1 MTRRDFLTACLAAGG
16 SAGCLAAGGPA
27 GLAARAGAYPL
38 PPGLAAPGSEGF
50 PWRRF
55 GDLLRARFRDLRRHF
70 VFDYYP
76 WYAADPFR
84 HWTQWDRVPP
94 VDLAANTMPLLGAYD
109 SRSRAVVEQHARW
122 IAESGVGVINMSWW
136 GQGSFSDRT
145 VPLVMDVMAD
155 HDIHVTF
162 HLEPYSQDRVSR
174 FPDDVLYL
182 LRQYGERRRW
192 DCFFFHERD
201 DGSQGPVFKLF
212 RTTLPQRLK
221 DCYGVVQ
228 AVPDYVPDR
237 EWRRE
242 TDRLRQTVV
251 GAFDHLTL
259 LSDTWDAERVAAAG
273 LDGISVYDPVETPDR
288 WLDHALV
295 ASRVGMVFSFP
306 INPGLD
312 EIERRVVEPGSCY
325 SPRPFLPR
333 TPDLRWSRAADR
345 ETARALAEQR
355 TEETLQSNLLL
366 QTHPWLGNVDKGFF
380 LVHITSFNEW
390 HEGHQYEPMKDDSAL
405 TPAERA
411 IGYHNPEDGAYRLRH
426 LADLLARL

>member
-1 MTRRDFLTACLAAGG
+1 
-16 SAGCLAAGGPA
+16 
-27 GLAARAGAYPL
+27 
-38 PPGLAAPGSEGF
+38 
-50 PWRRF
+50 
-55 GDLLRARFRDLRRHF
+55 
-70 VFDYYP
+70 
-76 WYAADPFR
+76 
-84 HWTQWDRVPP
+84 
-94 VDLAANTMPLLGAYD
+94 
-109 SRSRAVVEQHARW
+109 
-122 IAESGVGVINMSWW
+122 MSWW
-136 GQGSFSDRT
+136 GQGSFSDRA
-145 VPLVMDVMAD
+145 VGLVMDVMAD

-192 DCFFFHERD
+192 DRFFFHERAG
-201 DGSQGPVFKLF
+201 GSQGPVFKLF
-212 RTTLPQRLK
+212 RTTLPQRLE
-221 DCYGVVQ
+221 DCHGVVQ
-228 AVPDYVPDR
+228 TLPDYVPDS

-242 TDRLRQTVV
+242 ADRLRETVV
-251 GAFDHLTL
+251 GDFDHLTL

-312 EIERRVVEPGSCY
+312 EIERRVVAPGSCY
-325 SPRPFLPR
+325 RPRPFLPR
-333 TPDLRWSRAADR
+333 TADLVWSRDADR

-355 TEETLQSNLLL
+355 TEDTLQSNLLL

-380 LVHITSFNEW
+380 LVHIISFNEW

-411 IGYHNPEDGAYRLRH
+411 IGYHNPADGAYRLRH